1 MKIQFK
7 KDKIVVVI
15 KGDNFILT
23 KEKIIELAG
32 IKIETDFGYDI
43 TERVEFAGIDNG
55 ISINKNSDYKI
66 YFRVKDP
73 ENNQYK
79 KGVVHF
85 SFKMADSLETKPVE
99 KPEDENFYIDQSK
112 VKESV
117 EEKPTEKPTE
127 NPDVINENKVLD
139 EEVVINF
146 MPSDFVFSNDNHTF
160 SSSKTKTFV
169 NSEREHFETSLPKV
183 SAKFNQ
189 DIDINSYS
197 LKIYPII
204 SDGKTIE
211 KNLSVLGNI
220 VSSNDGFVW
229 QPKDTKKFLFSYK
242 KDGVIGIKY
251 IISAKMN
258 DVNNF
263 ASVLSDLPKDNDSDV
278 VNKIR
283 EDIEKSRTNNAT
295 DPFFEE
301 GLKRDQ
307 KNNFEEIKKQLNTEP
322 PVTIDQPE
330 KKSIHNFEPKDV
342 FSEKTPVIYT
352 EKVNSIKTADELSGI
367 NSSKEKDKKDTK
379 QIKSLTPKNNVWK
392 KRGILAG
399 IAVLIIIATSGII
412 INRSHALNAVAPQV
426 QKINSEQSEAL
437 KSISKP
443 NVSSTDITSATDKT
457 ADARQRIIKLES
469 SSKSVWVK
477 LKRNQ
482 LVKQQNQLSEQ
493 LQKII
498 NQSNANQK

>member
-15 KGDNFILT
+15 KGNNFILT
-23 KEKIIELAG
+23 KEKIIELAE

-43 TERVEFAGIDNG
+43 TERVEFAGINNG

-73 ENNQYK
+73 EDNQYK
-79 KGVVHF
+79 KGIVHF
-85 SFKMADSLETKPVE
+85 SFKMSDSSETKPVE

-112 VKESV
+112 VKDSV
-117 EEKPTEKPTE
+117 EEKATEKPE
-127 NPDVINENKVLD
+127 IINENKALN
-139 EEVVINF
+139 EEVLISF
-146 MPSDFVFSNDNHTF
+146 IPSDFIFSNDNSTL

-169 NSEREHFETSLPKV
+169 NSERKHFETSLPKV
-183 SAKFNQ
+183 SVEFNQ
-189 DIDINSYS
+189 DIDIDSYS

-211 KNLSVLGNI
+211 KNLSVLGDI
-220 VSSNDGFVW
+220 ISSNDGFTW
-229 QPKDTKKFLFSYK
+229 QPKDTKKFLFNYK
-242 KDGVIGIKY
+242 KDGVMGIKY

-263 ASVLSDLPKDNDSDV
+263 ASVLSDLPKDNDNDV
-278 VNKIR
+278 INKIR
-283 EDIEKSRTNNAT
+283 EDIEKSRTHNTT

-301 GLKRDQ
+301 ESKREQ
-307 KNNFEEIKKQLNTEP
+307 TNNFEEIKKKLNKES
-322 PVTIDQPE
+322 PVNINQPE
-330 KKSIHNFEPKDV
+330 KKSIHNFDPEDS

-367 NSSKEKDKKDTK
+367 NSSKEKEKKDTK
-379 QIKSLTPKNNVWK
+379 KNKSLTPKNNVWK

-399 IAVLIIIATSGII
+399 IVVLIIIATSGIM
-412 INRSHALNAVAPQV
+412 INRSHSLNAVAPQV

-437 KSISKP
+437 KSISKT

-482 LVKQQNQLSEQ
+482 LVKQQNQLSKQ